1 MQFKGLNLKIANQ
14 GRRSLDRIR
23 FMKKLLLAVLA
34 LAFAFPVWGQ
44 GAKHHVIFQ
53 VSDNDPAKWNLALN
67 NARNVQAD
75 LGKDNVEVEIVAYG
89 PGLNMLKA
97 ESKVA
102 GRLAAALDTN
112 VGLVACENTMR
123 NTKVTKDDMYS
134 GIGYVDAGV
143 THLMKRQR
151 EGWAYIRP

>member
-1 MQFKGLNLKIANQ
+1 M
-14 GRRSLDRIR
+14 RILLG
-23 FMKKLLLAVLA
+23 LLLGLFLA
-34 LAFAFPVWGQ
+34 TGLAQ
-44 GAKHHVIFQ
+44 EKQKVIFQ

-75 LGKDNVEVEIVAYG
+75 LGKDKVEIEIVAYG

-102 GRLAAALDTN
+102 ARLAEALDN
-112 VGLVACENTMR
+112 EVALLACENTMT
-123 NTKVTKDDMYS
+123 NTKVTKADMYG
-134 GIGYVDAGV
+134 GISYVLAGV
-143 THLMKRQR
+143 THIMKRQR

>member
-1 MQFKGLNLKIANQ
+1 
-14 GRRSLDRIR
+14 
-23 FMKKLLLAVLA
+23 MKKILLAILFSLLA
-34 LAFAFPVWGQ
+34 LPALAQQKQRV
-44 GAKHHVIFQ
+44 VFQ

-75 LGKDNVEVEIVAYG
+75 LGKDKVQIEIVAYG

-102 GRLAAALDTN
+102 ARLAEALDN
-112 VGLVACENTMR
+112 EVALLACENTMT
-123 NTKVTKDDMYS
+123 NTKVTKADMYG
-134 GIGYVDAGV
+134 GIGYVLAGV
-143 THLMKRQR
+143 THIMKRQR